1 MRMKLCVLNTLILLS
16 ASLNNISAQAAK
28 GIGAL
33 NEANNALKSYLDPVI
48 NIFYAICAI
57 IAIIGAVKV
66 FSKWSGGDPDTTKFA
81 ATWFGSLVFAVIAV
95 TAIKAFFL

>member
-1 MRMKLCVLNTLILLS
+1 MKLGALNALIIMS
-16 ASLNNISAQAAK
+16 ATLNNVAAQATK
-28 GIGAL
+28 GVAAL

-48 NIFYAICAI
+48 NIFYAVCAI

-81 ATWFGSLVFAVIAV
+81 SIWFGSLVFAVIAV